1 MIRDFGAI
9 ALCILTAYLV
19 AIAASVDGIF
29 FSGIPIILLCAIVS
43 FVTHWMIAAPS
54 LITSSEKYFD
64 FTGMVATLLV
74 VLTAMFALLSS
85 GAEASIRSVF
95 VASFVSVWTLRL
107 GIFLYKRIVKAGEDS
122 RFRDIKKSLPKFL
135 MTWTLSALWVFLTTV
150 NAITLIALNPLEP
163 IGIFFIMGALLW
175 LLGFGFE
182 VIADRQKKYFSEQPK
197 NEGRFITQGLWSV
210 SRHPN
215 YFGEIILWAGI
226 AIISLPFLS
235 GWQFVTLV
243 SPVFVFLLLTR
254 ISGLPFLEDKAEK
267 KWGED
272 KDYIEYKKRTPILV
286 HFLEKNINKF
296 NFTWLLK
303 PLNTK

>member
-43 FVTHWMIAAPS
+43 FVTHWMIAVPS

-107 GIFLYKRIVKAGEDS
+107 GIFLYKRIVKAGEDI

-175 LLGFGFE
+175 LLGFGCE
-182 VIADRQKKYFSEQPK
+182 VIADRQKKHFSEQPK

-243 SPVFVFLLLTR
+243 SPVFVFILLTR

-286 HFLEKNINKF
+286 PFFGKKHQ
-296 NFTWLLK
+296 
-303 PLNTK
+303 

>member
-43 FVTHWMIAAPS
+43 FVTHWMIAVPS

-74 VLTAMFALLSS
+74 VLTAIFALLSS

-122 RFRDIKKSLPKFL
+122 RFRDIKKSIPKFL

-182 VIADRQKKYFSEQPK
+182 VIADRQKKHFSEQPK

-286 HFLEKNINKF
+286 PFFGKKHQ
-296 NFTWLLK
+296 
-303 PLNTK
+303 

>member
-19 AIAASVDGIF
+19 AIAASVDGVF

-43 FVTHWMIAAPS
+43 FLTHWMIAAPS

-85 GAEASIRSVF
+85 GAQVSIRSVF

-107 GIFLYKRIVKAGEDS
+107 GIFLYKRIVKAGEDI

-182 VIADRQKKYFSEQPK
+182 VIADRQKKHFSEQPK

-235 GWQFVTLV
+235 GWQYVTLV

-286 HFLEKNINKF
+286 PFFGKKNQ
-296 NFTWLLK
+296 
-303 PLNTK
+303 

>member
-19 AIAASVDGIF
+19 AIAASVDGVF
-29 FSGIPIILLCAIVS
+29 LSGIPIILLCAVVS

-74 VLTAMFALLSS
+74 VLTAMFTLLSS
-85 GAEASIRSVF
+85 GAQASIRSVF

-107 GIFLYKRIVKAGEDS
+107 GIFLYKRIVKAGEDI

-235 GWQFVTLV
+235 GWQYVTLV

-286 HFLEKNINKF
+286 PFFGKKHQ
-296 NFTWLLK
+296 
-303 PLNTK
+303 

>member
-19 AIAASVDGIF
+19 AIAASVDGVF
-29 FSGIPIILLCAIVS
+29 LSGIPIILLCAIVS

-107 GIFLYKRIVKAGEDS
+107 GIFLYKRIVKAGEDI

-286 HFLEKNINKF
+286 PFFGKKHQ
-296 NFTWLLK
+296 
-303 PLNTK
+303 

>member
-9 ALCILTAYLV
+9 ALCILLAYLV

-85 GAEASIRSVF
+85 GAQVSIRSVF

-107 GIFLYKRIVKAGEDS
+107 GIFLYKRIVKAGEDI

-235 GWQFVTLV
+235 GWQYVTLV

-286 HFLEKNINKF
+286 PFFGKKNQ
-296 NFTWLLK
+296 
-303 PLNTK
+303 

>member
-9 ALCILTAYLV
+9 ALCILLAYLV
-19 AIAASVDGIF
+19 AIAASVDGVF

-43 FVTHWMIAAPS
+43 FLTHWMIAAPS

-85 GAEASIRSVF
+85 GAETSIRSVF

-122 RFRDIKKSLPKFL
+122 RFRDIKKSIPKFL

-286 HFLEKNINKF
+286 PFFGKKHQ
-296 NFTWLLK
+296 
-303 PLNTK
+303 

>member
-9 ALCILTAYLV
+9 ALCILLAYLV

-43 FVTHWMIAAPS
+43 FLTHWMIAAPS

-85 GAEASIRSVF
+85 GAQVSIRSVF

-107 GIFLYKRIVKAGEDS
+107 GIFLYKRIVKAGEDI

-286 HFLEKNINKF
+286 PFFGKKHQ
-296 NFTWLLK
+296 
-303 PLNTK
+303 

>member
-19 AIAASVDGIF
+19 AIAASVDGVF
-29 FSGIPIILLCAIVS
+29 LSGIPIILLCAVVS

-107 GIFLYKRIVKAGEDS
+107 GIFLYKRIVKAGEDI

-235 GWQFVTLV
+235 GWQYVTLV

-286 HFLEKNINKF
+286 PFFGKKHQ
-296 NFTWLLK
+296 
-303 PLNTK
+303 

>member
-9 ALCILTAYLV
+9 ALCILMAYLV
-19 AIAASVDGIF
+19 AIAASVDGVF
-29 FSGIPIILLCAIVS
+29 FSGIPIILSCAIVS
-43 FVTHWMIAAPS
+43 FLTHWMIAAPS

-107 GIFLYKRIVKAGEDS
+107 GIFLYKRIVKAGEDI

-235 GWQFVTLV
+235 GWQYVTLV

-286 HFLEKNINKF
+286 PFFGKKNQ
-296 NFTWLLK
+296 
-303 PLNTK
+303 

>member
-9 ALCILTAYLV
+9 ALCILLAYLV
-19 AIAASVDGIF
+19 AIAASVDGVF

-43 FVTHWMIAAPS
+43 FLTHWMIAAPS

-85 GAEASIRSVF
+85 GAQVSIRSVF

-107 GIFLYKRIVKAGEDS
+107 GIFLYKRIVKAGEDI

-235 GWQFVTLV
+235 GWQYVTLV

-254 ISGLPFLEDKAEK
+254 ISGLPFLEEKAEK
-267 KWGED
+267 KWGEN

-286 HFLEKNINKF
+286 PFFGKKHQ
-296 NFTWLLK
+296 
-303 PLNTK
+303 

>member
-19 AIAASVDGIF
+19 AIAASVDGVF
-29 FSGIPIILLCAIVS
+29 LSGIPIILLCAIVS
-43 FVTHWMIAAPS
+43 FVTHWMIAVPS

-74 VLTAMFALLSS
+74 VLTAIFALLSS

-122 RFRDIKKSLPKFL
+122 RFRDIKKSIPKFL

-182 VIADRQKKYFSEQPK
+182 VIADRQKKHFSEQTK

-286 HFLEKNINKF
+286 PFFGKKHQ
-296 NFTWLLK
+296 
-303 PLNTK
+303 

>member
-9 ALCILTAYLV
+9 ALCILLAYLV
-19 AIAASVDGIF
+19 AIAASVDGVF

-43 FVTHWMIAAPS
+43 FLTHWMIAAPS

-85 GAEASIRSVF
+85 GAQVSIRSVF

-107 GIFLYKRIVKAGEDS
+107 GIFLYKRIVKAGEDT

-286 HFLEKNINKF
+286 PFFGKKNQ
-296 NFTWLLK
+296 
-303 PLNTK
+303 

>member
-19 AIAASVDGIF
+19 AIAASVDGVF
-29 FSGIPIILLCAIVS
+29 LSGIPIILLCAIVS
-43 FVTHWMIAAPS
+43 FLTHWMIAAPS

-107 GIFLYKRIVKAGEDS
+107 GIFLYKRIVKAGEDI

-163 IGIFFIMGALLW
+163 IGIFFIMGALMW

-286 HFLEKNINKF
+286 PFFGKKHQ
-296 NFTWLLK
+296 
-303 PLNTK
+303 

>member
-19 AIAASVDGIF
+19 AIAASVDGVF
-29 FSGIPIILLCAIVS
+29 LSGIPIILLCAIVS

-85 GAEASIRSVF
+85 GAQVSIRSVF

-122 RFRDIKKSLPKFL
+122 RFRDIKKSIPKFL

-235 GWQFVTLV
+235 GWQYVTLV

-286 HFLEKNINKF
+286 PFFGKKHQ
-296 NFTWLLK
+296 
-303 PLNTK
+303 

>member
-9 ALCILTAYLV
+9 ALCILLAYLV
-19 AIAASVDGIF
+19 AIAASVDGVF

-43 FVTHWMIAAPS
+43 FLTHWMIAAPS

-107 GIFLYKRIVKAGEDS
+107 GIFLYKRIVKAGEDI

-286 HFLEKNINKF
+286 PFFGKKNQ
-296 NFTWLLK
+296 
-303 PLNTK
+303 

>member
-19 AIAASVDGIF
+19 AVAASVDGVF

-43 FVTHWMIAAPS
+43 FLTHWMIAAPS

-85 GAEASIRSVF
+85 GAQVSIRSVF

-107 GIFLYKRIVKAGEDS
+107 GIFLYKRIVKAGEDI

-235 GWQFVTLV
+235 GWQYVTLV

-286 HFLEKNINKF
+286 PFFGKKNQ
-296 NFTWLLK
+296 
-303 PLNTK
+303 

>member
-9 ALCILTAYLV
+9 AFCILTAYLV
-19 AIAASVDGIF
+19 AIAASVDGAI
-29 FSGIPIILLCAIVS
+29 FSGLPVILLCAVVS
-43 FVTHWMIAAPS
+43 FATHWIIAVPS

-64 FTGMVATLLV
+64 FTGMVATLLL
-74 VLTAMFALLSS
+74 VLTSMFALLSS
-85 GAEASIRSVF
+85 GAEASIRSIF
-95 VASFVSVWTLRL
+95 VATFVSVWTLRL
-107 GIFLYKRIVKAGEDS
+107 GIFLYKRIVKAGEDR

-163 IGIFFIMGALLW
+163 IGVFFVFGALLW

-182 VIADRQKKYFSEQPK
+182 VIADRQKKHFSEQPENK
-197 NEGRFITQGLWSV
+197 ARFITQGLWSV

-215 YFGEIILWAGI
+215 YFGEIILWTGI

-235 GWQFVTLV
+235 SWQFVTLV

-254 ISGLPFLEDKAEK
+254 ISGLPFLEEKAEK
-267 KWGED
+267 KWGEN

-286 HFLEKNINKF
+286 PFFGKKQQ
-296 NFTWLLK
+296 
-303 PLNTK
+303 

>member
-9 ALCILTAYLV
+9 ALCILLAYLV
-19 AIAASVDGIF
+19 AIAASVDGVF

-43 FVTHWMIAAPS
+43 FLTHWMIAAPS

-122 RFRDIKKSLPKFL
+122 RFRDIKKSIPKFL

-235 GWQFVTLV
+235 GWQYVTLV

-286 HFLEKNINKF
+286 PFFGKKNQ
-296 NFTWLLK
+296 
-303 PLNTK
+303 

>member
-43 FVTHWMIAAPS
+43 FVTHWMIAVPS

-122 RFRDIKKSLPKFL
+122 RFRDIKKSIPKFL

-182 VIADRQKKYFSEQPK
+182 VIADRQKKHFSEQPK

-286 HFLEKNINKF
+286 PFFGKKNQ
-296 NFTWLLK
+296 
-303 PLNTK
+303 

>member
-43 FVTHWMIAAPS
+43 FVTHWMIAVPS

-107 GIFLYKRIVKAGEDS
+107 GIFLYKRIVKAGEDI

-254 ISGLPFLEDKAEK
+254 ISGLPFLEEKAEK
-267 KWGED
+267 KWGKD
-272 KDYIEYKKRTPILV
+272 KAYVEYKNKTPILIPFFGKR
-286 HFLEKNINKF
+286 H
-296 NFTWLLK
+296 
-303 PLNTK
+303 

>member
-9 ALCILTAYLV
+9 ALCILPAYLV
-19 AIAASVDGIF
+19 AIAASVDGVF
-29 FSGIPIILLCAIVS
+29 LSGIPIILLCAVVS

-107 GIFLYKRIVKAGEDS
+107 GIFLYKRIVKAGEDI

-235 GWQFVTLV
+235 GWQYVTLV

-286 HFLEKNINKF
+286 PFFGKKHQ
-296 NFTWLLK
+296 
-303 PLNTK
+303 

>member
-9 ALCILTAYLV
+9 VFCILMAYLV
-19 AIAASVDGIF
+19 AISASVDGAI
-29 FSGIPIILLCAIVS
+29 FSGLPVILLCAIVS
-43 FVTHWMIAAPS
+43 FATHWIIAVPS

-74 VLTAMFALLSS
+74 VFTSIFALLSS
-85 GAEASIRSVF
+85 GLEVSIRSVF
-95 VASFVSVWTLRL
+95 VAVFVSVWTLRL
-107 GIFLYKRIVKAGEDS
+107 GIFLYKRIVKAGEDR
-122 RFRDIKKSLPKFL
+122 RFRDIKKSPSKFL

-163 IGIFFIMGALLW
+163 VGVFFVVGTLFW

-182 VIADRQKKYFSEQPK
+182 VIADRQKKHFSEQPENK
-197 NEGRFITQGLWSV
+197 GRFISQGLWSV

-215 YFGEIILWAGI
+215 YFGEIILWTGI
-226 AIISLPFLS
+226 AIVSLPFLS
-235 GWQFVTLV
+235 GWQFMTLV

-254 ISGLPFLEDKAEK
+254 ISGLPFLEEKAEK

-272 KDYIEYKKRTPILV
+272 NDYIEYKKRTPILV
-286 HFLEKNINKF
+286 PFFGKKQ
-296 NFTWLLK
+296 
-303 PLNTK
+303 

>member
-9 ALCILTAYLV
+9 ALCILLAYLV
-19 AIAASVDGIF
+19 AIAASVDGVF
-29 FSGIPIILLCAIVS
+29 LSGIPIILLCAVVS

-85 GAEASIRSVF
+85 GAQVSIRSVF

-107 GIFLYKRIVKAGEDS
+107 GIFLYKRIVKAGEDI

-235 GWQFVTLV
+235 GWQYVTLV

-286 HFLEKNINKF
+286 PFFGKKHQ
-296 NFTWLLK
+296 
-303 PLNTK
+303 

>member
-19 AIAASVDGIF
+19 AIAASVDGVF
-29 FSGIPIILLCAIVS
+29 LSGIPIILLCAIVS

-122 RFRDIKKSLPKFL
+122 RFRDIKKSIPKFL

-235 GWQFVTLV
+235 GWQYVTLV

-286 HFLEKNINKF
+286 PFFGKKNQ
-296 NFTWLLK
+296 
-303 PLNTK
+303 

>member
-9 ALCILTAYLV
+9 ALCILLAYLV
-19 AIAASVDGIF
+19 AIAASVDGVF

-43 FVTHWMIAAPS
+43 FLTHWMIAAPS

-85 GAEASIRSVF
+85 GAQVSIRSVF

-107 GIFLYKRIVKAGEDS
+107 GIFLYKRIVKAGEDT
-122 RFRDIKKSLPKFL
+122 RFRDIKKSFPKFL

-235 GWQFVTLV
+235 GWQYVTLV

-286 HFLEKNINKF
+286 PFFGKKNQ
-296 NFTWLLK
+296 
-303 PLNTK
+303 

>member
-19 AIAASVDGIF
+19 AIAVSVDGAF
-29 FSGIPIILLCAIVS
+29 FSGLPIILLCAIVS
-43 FVTHWMIAAPS
+43 FATHWIIAVPS

-64 FTGMVATLLV
+64 FTGMVATLLL
-74 VLTAMFALLSS
+74 VLTSMFALLSS

-95 VASFVSVWTLRL
+95 VATFVSVWTLRL
-107 GIFLYKRIVKAGEDS
+107 GIFLYKRIVKAGEDR

-163 IGIFFIMGALLW
+163 IGVFFVVGALLW
-175 LLGFGFE
+175 FLGFSFE
-182 VIADRQKKYFSEQPK
+182 VIADRQKKYFSEQPENK
-197 NEGRFITQGLWSV
+197 GRFITQGLWSV

-215 YFGEIILWAGI
+215 YFGEILLWTGI
-226 AIISLPFLS
+226 AIIALPFLS
-235 GWQFVTLV
+235 SWQFVSLV

-254 ISGLPFLEDKAEK
+254 ISGLPFLEEKAEK

-286 HFLEKNINKF
+286 PFFGKKQ
-296 NFTWLLK
+296 
-303 PLNTK
+303 

>member
-1 MIRDFGAI
+1 MIKDFGAI
-9 ALCILTAYLV
+9 ALCILTASIV
-19 AIAASVDGIF
+19 AVAASVDGVI
-29 FSGIPIILLCAIVS
+29 FSGLPVILLCAIVS
-43 FVTHWMIAAPS
+43 FATHWIIAVPS

-107 GIFLYKRIVKAGEDS
+107 GIFLYKRIVKAGEDI

-235 GWQFVTLV
+235 GWQYVTLV

-286 HFLEKNINKF
+286 PFFGKKQ
-296 NFTWLLK
+296 
-303 PLNTK
+303 

>member
-9 ALCILTAYLV
+9 ALCILTACLV
-19 AIAASVDGIF
+19 AIAASVDGVF
-29 FSGIPIILLCAIVS
+29 LSGIPIILLCAIVS
-43 FVTHWMIAAPS
+43 FATHWTIAVPS

-74 VLTAMFALLSS
+74 VLTSMFALLSS

-107 GIFLYKRIVKAGEDS
+107 GTFLYKRIVKAGEDR

-163 IGIFFIMGALLW
+163 IGIFFVMGALLW

-286 HFLEKNINKF
+286 PFFGKKHQ
-296 NFTWLLK
+296 
-303 PLNTK
+303 

>member
-9 ALCILTAYLV
+9 VFCILMAYLV
-19 AIAASVDGIF
+19 AISASVDGAI
-29 FSGIPIILLCAIVS
+29 FSGLPVILLCAIVS
-43 FVTHWMIAAPS
+43 FATHWIIAVPS

-74 VLTAMFALLSS
+74 VFASIFALLSS
-85 GAEASIRSVF
+85 GLEVSIRSVF
-95 VASFVSVWTLRL
+95 VAVFVSVWTLRL
-107 GIFLYKRIVKAGEDS
+107 GIFLYRRIVKAGEDR
-122 RFRDIKKSLPKFL
+122 RFREIKKSPPKFL

-163 IGIFFIMGALLW
+163 VGVFFVVGTLFW

-182 VIADRQKKYFSEQPK
+182 VIADRQKKHFSEQPENK
-197 NEGRFITQGLWSV
+197 GRFISQGLWSV

-215 YFGEIILWAGI
+215 YFGEIILWTGI
-226 AIISLPFLS
+226 AIVSLPFLS
-235 GWQFVTLV
+235 GWQFMTLV

-254 ISGLPFLEDKAEK
+254 ISGLPFLEEKAEK

-272 KDYIEYKKRTPILV
+272 NDYIEYKKRTPILV
-286 HFLEKNINKF
+286 PFFGKKQ
-296 NFTWLLK
+296 
-303 PLNTK
+303 

>member
-19 AIAASVDGIF
+19 AIAASVDGVF
-29 FSGIPIILLCAIVS
+29 LSGIPIILLCAIVS
-43 FVTHWMIAAPS
+43 FLTHWMIAAPS

-85 GAEASIRSVF
+85 GAQVSIRSVF

-107 GIFLYKRIVKAGEDS
+107 GIFLYKRIVKAGEDI

-235 GWQFVTLV
+235 GWQYVSLV

-286 HFLEKNINKF
+286 PFFGKKHQ
-296 NFTWLLK
+296 
-303 PLNTK
+303 